1 MTGQDQVKLEQN
13 VLWYPATRGNSC
25 FTDLIASG
33 FYMFHPLNTS
43 NATEANDNPTFT
55 IYEGEL
61 VQEIHQV
68 LSGWVGQVVRLY
80 KGQDHLELDWVVGPV
95 PIE

>member
-1 MTGQDQVKLEQN
+1 MQMRLEQN

-43 NATEANDNPTFT
+43 NATTVSGQPSYT
-55 IYEGEL
+55 IYDGEL
-61 VQEIHQV
+61 VQEIHQIV
-68 LSGWVGQVVRLY
+68 GDWVGQVVRLY
-80 KGQDHLELDWVVGPV
+80 KGQDYLEIDWVVGPV